1 MTHRADFVTSSKIVK
16 DATKTGKLQQWVEES
31 INKQVKFELLWQG
44 SRDGFTAAK
53 FHANCNNKGPT
64 VTVIKSEHD
73 QIFGGFTSESWGF
86 APPGPAEN
94 KKDPTAFIYSLSKEV
109 KCAHQ
114 LNDNSIR
121 DYSGAGPIFGYNGGF
136 CDIFIND
143 NCDKPNYNVCNAN
156 MTYQLPAGAGHDYLA
171 GSQWY
176 SVKEIEVYAVK
187 TI

>member
-1 MTHRADFVTSSKIVK
+1 M
-16 DATKTGKLQQWVEES
+16 EES

-44 SRDGFTAAK
+44 SRDGFTADK
-53 FHANCNNKGPT
+53 FHTNCNNKGPT

-86 APPGPAEN
+86 AGSTAKGGVN

-121 DYSGAGPIFGYNGGF
+121 DDPRCGPIFGDNGYH
-136 CDIFIND
+136 DILIVN
-143 NCDKPNYNVCNAN
+143 NCDKPRSNYCNAN
-156 MTYQLPAGAGHDYLA
+156 STYKLPAGADDSYLA
-171 GSQWY
+171 GSRNFT
-176 SVKEIEVYAVK
+176 VKEIEVYAVK

>member
-1 MTHRADFVTSSKIVK
+1 M
-16 DATKTGKLQQWVEES
+16 EES

-64 VTVIKSEHD
+64 VTVIKSNYD

-86 APPGPAEN
+86 AGSTAKQGVN

-109 KCAHQ
+109 KCAEQ
-114 LNDNSIR
+114 LNDNSIQ
-121 DYSGAGPIFGYNGGF
+121 DYPGCGPIFGFNGF
-136 CDIFIND
+136 CDIGIDN
-143 NCDKPNYNVCNAN
+143 NCDKRNNGCWAN
-156 MTYQLPAGAGHDYLA
+156 KTYKLPAGADDSYLA
-171 GSQWY
+171 GSQWF